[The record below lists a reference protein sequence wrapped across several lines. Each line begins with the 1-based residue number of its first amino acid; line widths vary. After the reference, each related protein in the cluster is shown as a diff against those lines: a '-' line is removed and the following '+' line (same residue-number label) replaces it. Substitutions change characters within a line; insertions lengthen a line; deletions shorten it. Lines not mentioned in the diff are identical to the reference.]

1 MIEYFVNA
9 TVIIGDVMAL
19 AGLISFIIS
28 NVFYHR
34 GNKVWGRRLNT
45 ICDVCID
52 ITFLLVLI
60 IVIGSVIMSNVQRY
74 SQ

>member
-9 TVIIGDVMAL
+9 TAIIGDVMAL

-28 NVFYHR
+28 NVLYHR

-45 ICDVCID
+45 IGDVCID
-52 ITFLLVLI
+52 VTFLLVLI
-60 IVIGSVIMSNVQRY
+60 IVIGSVIMSNIQRY